1 MALAQSM
8 GEVACLF
15 ACVCNSRLPTCPK
28 FISPVTQG
36 PDPDHR
42 YNLITQASYRIKCC
56 WGQNRDGN
64 ARQVTREV
72 LHKALDVRGKGYS
85 ILSGCGGGVYGQQ
98 TQSSTSSG
106 YCPPAPSGPKA
117 DPTPDSACMA

>member
-42 YNLITQASYRIKCC
+42 YNLITQASYRTKCC

-64 ARQVTREV
+64 ARQVTREE
-72 LHKALDVRGKGYS
+72 AGK
-85 ILSGCGGGVYGQQ
+85 
-98 TQSSTSSG
+98 
-106 YCPPAPSGPKA
+106 PPKRKPKCHLE
-117 DPTPDSACMA
+117 SAANQ